1 MKERRGILEL
11 VFAMLLSGSIGIFVV
26 SSNQP
31 PANVVFFRCII
42 AFICLVPYCAARGLI
57 RREYFQVRLLLP
69 IIVSGIFLVLNWL
82 LLFKA
87 YPLIDIG
94 LATVI
99 YHVNPFLVILGGA
112 VVLRQAVS
120 RNDILWSAVAFAG
133 LVCLVGAANGAL
145 MLGSNVFAGVVLTLS
160 ASALYA
166 GTVLLSKA
174 SAGVPPAVVVL
185 VQTAVGSLLL
195 APLADFSALP
205 TSSSEWACLATLGVV
220 HTFFLYCLVFS
231 AYQKLSVK
239 AIAILS
245 FIYPLSAAAFDY
257 IVYGHKFSMGQ
268 SLGAGLVLLG
278 ILGVKTGWAPIKLRR
293 AIAQ

>member
-220 HTFFLYCLVFS
+220 HTFFFTAWCSPRIRNSASRRSRYFRSSTLCPPLRSTTSSTATNSAWVNRSARDWCCWVFS
-231 AYQKLSVK
+231 ASKRDGRRSNC
-239 AIAILS
+239 
-245 FIYPLSAAAFDY
+245 
-257 IVYGHKFSMGQ
+257 
-268 SLGAGLVLLG
+268 GA
-278 ILGVKTGWAPIKLRR
+278 R
-293 AIAQ
+293 